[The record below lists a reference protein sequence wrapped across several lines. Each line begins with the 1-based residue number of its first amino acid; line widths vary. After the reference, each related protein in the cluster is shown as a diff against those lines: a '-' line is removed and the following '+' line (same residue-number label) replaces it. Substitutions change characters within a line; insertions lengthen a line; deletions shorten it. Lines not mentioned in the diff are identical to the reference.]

1 MLFIGR
7 LVKDVVYKMFIKYCF
22 PDDFKTINSV
32 KLNLLNTNDS
42 TRLDTASGYFS
53 AVDLSLCYQ
62 EWCMVSVICLLG
74 G

>member
-1 MLFIGR
+1 MLFIGC
-7 LVKDVVYKMFIKYCF
+7 LVKDVVYKMCIKYCF

-42 TRLDTASGYFS
+42 THLGTTSGYFS

-62 EWCMVSVICLLG
+62 E
-74 G
+74 